1 MLGGR
6 TFDGRWHPATNGIDP
21 RSRRNWMPPGAQ
33 EVAPAQPLEFR
44 RFKSMLLHL
53 HDSFSN
59 RYLQDEGI
67 VEKTGNSFEKE
78 NSLGLV

>member
-33 EVAPAQPLEFR
+33 PLEFR
-44 RFKSMLLHL
+44 RFKSMFLHL

-59 RYLQDEGI
+59 SYLQDEGI
-67 VEKTGNSFEKE
+67 VEKTGNSF
-78 NSLGLV
+78 